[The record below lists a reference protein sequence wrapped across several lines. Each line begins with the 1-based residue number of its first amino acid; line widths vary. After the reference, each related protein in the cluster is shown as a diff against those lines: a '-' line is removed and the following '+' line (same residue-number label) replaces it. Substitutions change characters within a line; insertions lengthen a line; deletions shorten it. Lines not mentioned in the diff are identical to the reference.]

1 MYSIYLHF
9 AVRRFWVPDV
19 SKDEEFIGEK
29 LISKNPDFPQFSV
42 LLGKQLNVASKVK
55 EVIVVAW

>member
-1 MYSIYLHF
+1 MYSIYLQF
-9 AVRRFWVPDV
+9 VVSSFWVPDV

-29 LISKNPDFPQFSV
+29 LISKISDFPQFSV
-42 LLGKQLNVASKVK
+42 LFAKQLNVASKVK